1 MSPTGPLE
9 MFGTTVTSWSWQ
21 RNWSTDEIRHE
32 QSTAG
37 VIAQLYLEHV
47 LWSGIHRFESS
58 SSVTNYPSS
67 SGATLLLLIK
77 PHPWQNRLTKRR
89 MGKRPILI
97 SRSGLIDESP
107 MIVTLAK
114 VLDWLLFLR
123 YCIEKTSKWI
133 IFYSDMGR
141 CLANVSN
148 WSIMFIPNKPVLAT
162 G

>member
-67 SGATLLLLIK
+67 SGATLLLMIK

-89 MGKRPILI
+89 MGKIPTGILI
-97 SRSGLIDESP
+97 LRSGLIDESL
-107 MIVTLAK
+107 MTVTLAK
-114 VLDWLLFLR
+114 EVCVWLAFLR
-123 YCIEKTSKWI
+123 YCIKKASKWI
-133 IFYSDMGR
+133 IFTRTWAG
-141 CLANVSN
+141 V
-148 WSIMFIPNKPVLAT
+148 
-162 G
+162 